1 MQVDDEKVTFNVY
14 ESMIFSREDAFR
26 GQKCVFGEEDA
37 KEFNSN
43 KQPLCDFLE
52 IKYS

>member
-14 ESMIFSREDAFR
+14 ESMRFPHEDALR
-26 GQKCVFGEEDA
+26 GQRVVFGEEDV

-43 KQPLCDFLE
+43 KQPP
-52 IKYS
+52 